1 MKFAIVGCGRI
12 FKKHSEVFKSK
23 NITGIK
29 LVSVCDVNI
38 NKAKLASSQMKVP
51 YYKNMDKMMKFEN
64 PDVVVILTESGNHF
78 KHIKRLSKYKKNII
92 VEKPLALKTS
102 HAKKII
108 QIAKRNNIKIFVVK
122 QNRFNLPIVKL
133 KEAFDK
139 KRFGKIFMGTVRV
152 RWCREQSYYNH
163 DKWRGTKKYD
173 GGVYANQASHHI
185 DMLLWFLGKVKSV
198 YAKGIKA
205 IADIECH
212 DTVIAILKFK
222 SGAIG
227 SIEATTATRPKDLE
241 GSISILGN
249 KGSVVVGGYA
259 MNKINDWHFAKSKKI
274 DKNIEKFSN
283 SPKTVYGFGHLE
295 FYKNIINH
303 LQFDEKI
310 TITLE
315 EGLDT
320 VKVIEAISESINK
333 NKEIYII

>member
-12 FKKHSEVFKSK
+12 FKKHSDVFKSK
-23 NITGIK
+23 KIQGIN
-29 LVSVCDVNI
+29 LISVCDINI

-51 YYKNMDKMMKFEN
+51 FYIDMDKMMKYEN
-64 PDVVVILTESGNHF
+64 PDVVVILTESGNHY

-92 VEKPLALKTS
+92 VEKPLALKTT

-108 QIAKRNNIKIFVVK
+108 QIAKKNNIKIFVVK

-133 KEAFDK
+133 REAFEK

-152 RWCREQSYYNH
+152 RWCREQRYYNQ

-205 IADIECH
+205 IADIECE
-212 DTVIAILKFK
+212 DTVIVVLKFK

-241 GSISILGN
+241 GSISLLGN
-249 KGSVVVGGYA
+249 KGSVVVGGFA
-259 MNKINDWHFAKSKKI
+259 MNKINDWYFNKGKKI
-274 DKNIEKFSN
+274 DQTIQNFSSN
-283 SPKTVYGFGHLE
+283 PKTVYGFGHFE
-295 FYKNIINH
+295 FYKNIVNH
-303 LQFDEKI
+303 LQYNKKI

-320 VKVIEAISESINK
+320 VKVIEAISDSINQ
-333 NKEIYII
+333 NKEIYI